1 MNSALIIDYGI
12 GNIGSLQN
20 ALKFLGYETEISSN
34 LSKIKSAKRLIFPGV
49 GAFDQAI
56 LKICKL
62 DGLRDLIYEK
72 TLIEKVPF
80 LGVCLGMQLIME
92 SSEEGEE
99 KGLGLIKGKVK
110 KFDSKNE
117 LKVPHMGWNTV
128 NIVREN
134 SIIEKNSFNKFY
146 FVHSYYVQLENENK
160 NAIGKTNYGRYFDSI
175 VFNENIYGVQ
185 FHPEKSHK
193 YGLKLL
199 KKFMSL

>member
-20 ALKFLGYETEISSN
+20 ALKFLGYQTEISSS

-56 LKICKL
+56 LKINKL
-62 DGLRDLIYEK
+62 DGLKDLIYEK

-92 SSEEGEE
+92 FSEEGVE

-110 KFDSKNE
+110 KFDFKDE

-128 NIVREN
+128 DIIREN
-134 SIIEKNSFNKFY
+134 SIIEKNDFNKFY
-146 FVHSYYVQLENENK
+146 FVHSFFVELEDENK
-160 NAIGKTNYGRYFDSI
+160 NAIGKTNYGMDFDSI
-175 VFNENIYGVQ
+175 VFKENIYGVQ